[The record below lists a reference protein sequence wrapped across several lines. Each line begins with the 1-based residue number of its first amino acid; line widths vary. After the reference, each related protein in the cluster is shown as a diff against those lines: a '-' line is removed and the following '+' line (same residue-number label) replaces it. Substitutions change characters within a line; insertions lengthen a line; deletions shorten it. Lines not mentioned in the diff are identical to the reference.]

1 MKFSNSVLSS
11 QVNRIQMLPNH
22 DEPNSSHL
30 QVAFLVA
37 RCWKGLQS
45 LQALQRCLSQPKGCC
60 LWFCYCAIS
69 KDRIYPDNVGGSQ
82 VHWFQL
88 GFIQLNTLE
97 LYLESQKS
105 KRSYAVPEET
115 RLFLN
120 TLTGTMNQAT

>member
-1 MKFSNSVLSS
+1 
-11 QVNRIQMLPNH
+11 MLPNH